1 MKLVLIAY
9 NEAIDDEVMEQ
20 LNAVGIEGY
29 TKWTEVL
36 GKGQASGPH
45 LLSHIWPKG
54 NHALVVVTED
64 ASAEKLLEAIR
75 GIRKATAKEGVKA
88 FLLPVEQVT

>member
-20 LNAVGIEGY
+20 LDNVGIEGY
-29 TKWTEVL
+29 TKWAEVL
-36 GKGQASGPH
+36 GKGRTSGPH
-45 LLSHIWPKG
+45 LLSHVWPKG
-54 NHALVVVTED
+54 NNALAVVTDD

-75 GIRKATAKEGVKA
+75 GLRKTAAKEGVKA
-88 FLLPVEQVT
+88 FVLNVEEAT

>member
-20 LNAVGIEGY
+20 LDAVGIEGY
-29 TKWTEVL
+29 TKWTGVL
-36 GKGQASGPH
+36 GKGRGGGPH

-54 NHALVVVTED
+54 NNVLVVVAED
-64 ASAEKLLEAIR
+64 ASAKELLEAIR
-75 GIRKATAKEGVKA
+75 SLKQTAVAEGVKA
-88 FLLPVEQVT
+88 FLLPVDEIT

>member
-20 LNAVGIEGY
+20 LDAAGAEGY

-36 GKGQASGPH
+36 GKGRTSGPH
-45 LLSHIWPKG
+45 LLSHVWPKG
-54 NHALVVVTED
+54 NNVLVVVAED
-64 ASAEKLLEAIR
+64 ASAKKLLEAIR
-75 GIRKATAKEGVKA
+75 GLRKTAAKEGVKA
-88 FLLPVEQVT
+88 FVLNVEEHL

>member
-45 LLSHIWPKG
+45 LLSHVWPKG
-54 NHALVVVTED
+54 NNALLVVTDD
-64 ASAEKLLEAIR
+64 ASAKRLLEAIR
-75 GIRKATAKEGVKA
+75 GLKQTAAKEGVKA
-88 FLLPVEQVT
+88 FLLPVEEVI